1 MSEEVEEQLP
11 YALSLKGDG
20 LSLDRKVN
28 ETTARSIMNLVLG
41 GVASFPKQLSERGSP
56 ISAPRAALTE
66 HDERPMSLREY
77 LDDVEAKRNPDKI
90 VSIAEF
96 LSSREGQHDF
106 TSEDL
111 KGRFRT
117 AGEAPPGNFSRD
129 FAWTVQNG
137 WIAEDAQKAGVYYVT
152 QRGKQAI
159 EQKFSKEVKKKSS
172 INRGGIRRKGRKA
185 GSSDAADE

>member
-1 MSEEVEEQLP
+1 MSEEVEGQLP
-11 YALSLKGDG
+11 YALTLNGEG
-20 LSLDRKVN
+20 LSLDRKVSV
-28 ETTARSIMNLVLG
+28 TTARSIMNLLLG
-41 GVASFPKQLSERGSP
+41 GAASSVHQVGARENT
-56 ISAPRAALTE
+56 ISAPRAPIAE
-66 HDERPMSLREY
+66 YDERPMSLREY
-77 LDDVEAKRNPDKI
+77 LDAVEPKRNPDKI

-129 FAWTVQNG
+129 FAWTIQNG
-137 WIAEDAQKAGVYYVT
+137 WIAEDAQKPSFYYVT

-159 EQKFSKEVKKKSS
+159 EQKFSKEIKKKSS
-172 INRGGIRRKGRKA
+172 INRGAIRRKGRKS
-185 GSSDAADE
+185 GSSDMADE